1 MPNRSPVSNPV
12 PNLAR
17 PTRGGADG
25 DPRKW
30 WICGL
35 LLLATTLNYM
45 DRMALNQT
53 SVRISQFFSL
63 SNADYGMLEGW
74 FSFAFAIGALVMG
87 FVVDRGNVRLLYPA
101 MVLGWSIAGF
111 ATGLAETFSIL
122 LACRFML
129 GLFEAGNWPCAVWTV
144 RRVLPAEQRSFGN
157 GLFTSGTALGAII
170 TPMIVLGCL
179 AYADPFA
186 SARAALSSLV
196 GGAAVE
202 VYPTSPKA
210 WQLPFLVIGAFGLGW
225 IVLWFAVVR
234 DRDIRRPVVAEVD
247 GAKPTESFRVVLAD
261 RRFWLLLVMVL
272 AINSPW
278 HSLRVWLP
286 KFLQQGRGYSESE
299 MMAFSSVYYLF
310 ADFGSI
316 AVGLATIRLA
326 RRMSVEN
333 ARLIAFAVCSTLTL
347 LTILVATLPKS
358 PLLLGVLLLVSF
370 GTLGLFPTY
379 FAFSQDLSAK
389 HQGKVTGTLGCL
401 NALYLWLLFPL
412 QGLLIDRT
420 QSYGLGIAVS
430 GALPLVSLAA
440 MLAFWRAK

>member
-1 MPNRSPVSNPV
+1 MSSQTPTDGS
-12 PNLAR
+12 AER
-17 PTRGGADG
+17 PASTPFDTHS
-25 DPRKW
+25 RKW

-53 SVRISQFFSL
+53 SVRISQYFSM
-63 SNADYGMLEGW
+63 SNTDYGLLEGW

-87 FVVDRGNVRLLYPA
+87 FVVDRGNVRLIYPA
-101 MVLGWSIAGF
+101 IVLGWSIAGF
-111 ATGLAETFSIL
+111 ATGLAESFAVL
-122 LACRFML
+122 LACRFAL
-129 GLFEAGNWPCAVWTV
+129 GLFEAGNWPCAVVTV

-170 TPMIVLGCL
+170 TPIIVLACL
-179 AYADPFA
+179 SYADPD
-186 SARAALSSLV
+186 SGVRAALSSVV

-202 VYPTSPKA
+202 AYPVSPRA
-210 WQLPFLVIGAFGLGW
+210 WQLPFRVIGVFGLAW
-225 IVLWFAVVR
+225 IVVWFLVVR
-234 DRDIRRPVVAEVD
+234 NRDIRPPAAVA
-247 GAKPTESFRVVLAD
+247 KSSESFRVVLAD
-261 RRFWLLLVMVL
+261 RRFWVLLVVVL

-286 KFLQQGRGYSESE
+286 KFLQSGRGYSESE
-299 MMAFSSVYYLF
+299 MMAFSSLYYLF
-310 ADFGSI
+310 ADMGAI
-316 AVGLATIRLA
+316 VVGLVTIRLA
-326 RRMSVEN
+326 RRTSVYR
-333 ARLIAFAVCSTLTL
+333 ARMIVFAFCSVLTL

-358 PLLLGVLLLVSF
+358 PLLLAVLLLVSF

-379 FAFSQDLSAK
+379 FAFSQDLSAR

-420 QSYGLGIAVS
+420 QSYGLAIAIS
-430 GALPLVSLAA
+430 GALPMLSLAA
-440 MLAFWRAK
+440 MLAFWRTKAAA